1 MFDFLGKVYQTVFG
15 TWLFSDA
22 MSNYMWGFAL
32 EGEDTSYMNKY
43 VLFWAVAIIAA
54 FLLSFLY
61 YKIIDKDSW
70 ARLGRWFLFGIGGS
84 LLVMACTTIILW
96 DQWETTDSLLNKMSF
111 GPEGD
116 RIIDFFDLL
125 GAGFAQFLITFLFF
139 FLFSILMKRFS
150 YNCRYIPF

>member
-1 MFDFLGKVYQTVFG
+1 MFDFLGKFYETVFG
-15 TWLFSDA
+15 TWLFSDG
-22 MSNYMWGFAL
+22 MKNYMWGGAP
-32 EGEDTSYMNKY
+32 EGDTMYMNKY

-61 YKIIDKDSW
+61 YKVIDKASW
-70 ARLGRWFLFGIGGS
+70 AHLGRWELFGIGGS
-84 LLVMACTTIILW
+84 LLVMACTTIILSH
-96 DQWETTDSLLNKMSF
+96 QWGTTDTLLNKMSF
-111 GPEGD
+111 GSEGE

-150 YNCRYIPF
+150 KNCSKIPY